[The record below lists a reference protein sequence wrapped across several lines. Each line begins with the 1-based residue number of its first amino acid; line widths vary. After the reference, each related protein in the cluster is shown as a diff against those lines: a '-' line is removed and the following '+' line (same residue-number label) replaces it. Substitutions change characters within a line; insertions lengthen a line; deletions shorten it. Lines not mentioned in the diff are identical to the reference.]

1 MRMLLSFVRFLLFR
15 KLIKNNF
22 HFYRYSNIIDEAI
35 DITLRK
41 RNQSPP
47 ENLTAQDVFYVQVT
61 RVHELFK
68 ALATIAD
75 SSVQQ
80 EQSSVKLSQ
89 TLLDISKIF
98 LVSTKFPCLLFL
110 VSYLNY
116 IDK

>member
-1 MRMLLSFVRFLLFR
+1 MFTLLTFP
-15 KLIKNNF
+15 KIKKKNNF
-22 HFYRYSNIIDEAI
+22 FFHRYSNIIDEAI

-41 RNQSPP
+41 RNQIPP
-47 ENLTAQDVFYVQVT
+47 ENLTAQDVFYVQIT

-89 TLLDISKIF
+89 NLLDISKIF
-98 LVSTKFPCLLFL
+98 LVSTEFL
-110 VSYLNY
+110 RVWFLEIRNWFTLIS
-116 IDK
+116 